1 MGGAR
6 SSRGKGEKCIQNFG
20 QKSRPLRRPRHRW
33 EDNVRMDLREIKL
46 EGVDWICSGLGP
58 VVGSYEY
65 GNEPSGYTKGGDFLD

>member
-1 MGGAR
+1 
-6 SSRGKGEKCIQNFG
+6 
-20 QKSRPLRRPRHRW
+20 
-33 EDNVRMDLREIKL
+33 MDLREIKL